1 MRAIYNESRSL
12 LSIFKMIKKYFGEKR
27 NKSYVTI
34 SIHQHVKSA
43 RAAGFAPS
51 VPTYFTTSSVR
62 RAFLIN

>member
-27 NKSYVTI
+27 NKSTI